1 MSANIQMSP
10 LARYRLDLQQA
21 DFSFDAEQ
29 QSAVE
34 RLEYLY
40 QRLLLS
46 HAAEQSGFV
55 RLRRR
60 LQSRLGF
67 SLAVMKP
74 ERGLYLWG
82 SVGRGKTYLM
92 DMFYEAL
99 PHEQKRRVHFHRF
112 MREVHRDLAA
122 LQGVKNPLE
131 HVAKKI
137 ARRASVLC
145 FDEFFV
151 SDITD
156 AMLLAGLLDSLFALG
171 VCLVATSNIDPD
183 NLYQDGLQRQR
194 FLPAIGL
201 LKQHTEIFNIDG
213 DIDYRL
219 RALEQ
224 AQLYYA
230 PIDSSTEEQMLHCFQ
245 QLAPVGGRQ
254 FICVESN
261 VPLDIEGRLIMAKH
275 LTDDVV
281 WFEFK
286 ELCDGPRSQNDYIEL
301 AREFHAVLVSN
312 VPQMNRHSSDLARRF
327 ILLVDEFYDHGIKLV
342 ISSDVDIL
350 SLYVGGPLAF
360 EFARTSSRLQEMQS
374 HDYLALAHRAE

>member
-34 RLEYLY
+34 RLECLY

-67 SLAVMKP
+67 SPAVMKP

-122 LQGVKNPLE
+122 L
-131 HVAKKI
+131 
-137 ARRASVLC
+137 
-145 FDEFFV
+145 
-151 SDITD
+151 
-156 AMLLAGLLDSLFALG
+156 
-171 VCLVATSNIDPD
+171 
-183 NLYQDGLQRQR
+183 
-194 FLPAIGL
+194 
-201 LKQHTEIFNIDG
+201 
-213 DIDYRL
+213 
-219 RALEQ
+219 
-224 AQLYYA
+224 
-230 PIDSSTEEQMLHCFQ
+230 
-245 QLAPVGGRQ
+245 
-254 FICVESN
+254 
-261 VPLDIEGRLIMAKH
+261 
-275 LTDDVV
+275 
-281 WFEFK
+281 
-286 ELCDGPRSQNDYIEL
+286 
-301 AREFHAVLVSN
+301 
-312 VPQMNRHSSDLARRF
+312 
-327 ILLVDEFYDHGIKLV
+327 
-342 ISSDVDIL
+342 
-350 SLYVGGPLAF
+350 
-360 EFARTSSRLQEMQS
+360 
-374 HDYLALAHRAE
+374 